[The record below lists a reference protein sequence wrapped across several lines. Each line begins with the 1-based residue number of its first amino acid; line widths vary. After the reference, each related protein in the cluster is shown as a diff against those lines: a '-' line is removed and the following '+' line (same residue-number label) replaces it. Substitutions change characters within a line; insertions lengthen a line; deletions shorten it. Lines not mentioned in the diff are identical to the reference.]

1 MEKPMKIEDAIKEVR
16 TKPLVPLWPTT
27 GAVLG
32 LSRSATYAAVSRGEV
47 DVVRIGRLL
56 KAVSSSLRQKVKL
69 DAA

>member
-1 MEKPMKIEDAIKEVR
+1 MTKQSIEQAIKEVR
-16 TKPLVPLWPTT
+16 AKPLVPLWPTT
-27 GAVLG
+27 GTVLG
-32 LSRSATYAAVSRGEV
+32 LSRSGTYAAVARGEV